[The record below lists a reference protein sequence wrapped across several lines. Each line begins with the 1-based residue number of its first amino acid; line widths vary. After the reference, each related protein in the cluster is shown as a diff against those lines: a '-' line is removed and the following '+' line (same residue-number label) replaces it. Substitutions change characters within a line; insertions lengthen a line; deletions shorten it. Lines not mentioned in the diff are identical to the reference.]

1 MSEAKIAGTAP
12 IYTDLEAGIS
22 YYWCTCGL
30 SAKQPLCDGSHKGT
44 DFKPMEFTADETKTR
59 ALCACKRTQNG
70 PYCDGQHTEL

>member
-12 IYTDLEAGIS
+12 IFIDLEAGKS
-22 YYWCTCGL
+22 YHWCTCGL

-59 ALCACKRTQNG
+59 AICACKRTKNS
-70 PYCDGQHTEL
+70 PYCDGAHTKL